1 MAPIAPSQLPPSRS
15 VHQSPAIPAAISRLS
30 PPAFFPHQEMRVVD
44 AGVRIIECVE
54 RLGRDSVWPL
64 WHTATGRFSSCGSK
78 RPPPSAVRK
87 MAVLTT
93 YCRLL
98 ELFDRRERWHFWL
111 LLVLMLAMGLIE
123 MLGVASIFP
132 FLSVLSNQE
141 LVHQNNYIKAVYD
154 SLGFKSTQSFL
165 IFLGIICFAFFIFS
179 QFVKSITIYSLIRFG
194 KMRGFTLSTKLLA
207 KYLRQPYVWFLHRNS
222 ADLGKSVLSEVDR
235 LVLGLITP
243 SLRFLAYGSVAIF
256 LIVILVLFNPL
267 AAVFGALIV
276 GGLYGLIYSL
286 VRRYLSHIGKS
297 RVKANEQRFRSIQEG
312 LGGIK
317 DIKVLGIEKYY
328 IEQFRQPALAFAK
341 YETNASALGELPRYL
356 LEATIFGGM
365 LLFVFVLLLTS
376 EGKMEQVLPIV
387 GVYAFAGSRMLPALQ
402 HIYRSVALMR
412 FNRHSL
418 DVIYDDLQD
427 RPPAEAA
434 RASGDPLVLRE
445 RLRLSDVTYRY
456 PGADRPALA
465 GLSLDIEAFTTVG
478 IVGASGAGKTTTVDL
493 LLGLL
498 EPDDGRISVDGC
510 EIGAHNRRTWQRS
523 LGYVPQQIF
532 LTDDTI
538 AANIALGVPP
548 NAIDMA
554 AVERAARTAKLHD
567 FVEAELPKKYLTDV
581 GERGVRLSG
590 GQRQRIG
597 IARALYND
605 PSVLIFDEATS
616 ALDNLTERALMD
628 AVHNLAKAKTIIM
641 IAHRLSTVQHCDRI
655 FLLEHGR
662 CTAVGT
668 YDELVQT
675 NHAFRELALP
685 AGV

>member
-1 MAPIAPSQLPPSRS
+1 M
-15 VHQSPAIPAAISRLS
+15 
-30 PPAFFPHQEMRVVD
+30 
-44 AGVRIIECVE
+44 
-54 RLGRDSVWPL
+54 
-64 WHTATGRFSSCGSK
+64 
-78 RPPPSAVRK
+78 
-87 MAVLTT
+87 LTT
-93 YCRLL
+93 YRRLL

-111 LLVLMLAMGLIE
+111 LLVLMLVMGIVE
-123 MLGVASIFP
+123 MLGVASVFP

-141 LVHQNNYIKAVYD
+141 IIQQNYYIKSIYNL
-154 SLGFKSTQSFL
+154 LGFSNEQNFL
-165 IFLGIICFAFFIFS
+165 IFLGSVSFFFFIFA
-179 QFVKSITIYSLIRFG
+179 QFIKSITIYSLIRFG
-194 KMRGFTLSTKLLA
+194 KMRGFTLSTKLLV
-207 KYLRQPYVWFLHRNS
+207 KYLRQPYVWFLNRNS

-243 SLRFLAYGSVAIF
+243 SLRFLAYGSITIF
-256 LIVILVLFNPL
+256 LVGILIVINPM
-267 AAVFGALIV
+267 AAVLGALLV
-276 GGLYGLIYSL
+276 GGFYGLIYSS
-286 VRRYLSHIGKS
+286 VRRYLSHIGKT
-297 RVKANEQRFRSIQEG
+297 RVKANERRFRSIQEG

-317 DIKVLGIEKYY
+317 DIKILGLENYY
-328 IEQFRQPALAFAK
+328 IDQFRRPALAFAR
-341 YETNASALGELPRYL
+341 YETNASALGEIPRYL
-356 LEATIFGGM
+356 LEATIFGAM

-376 EGKMEQVLPIV
+376 EGQLEQVLPIV

-418 DVIYDDLQD
+418 DVIYDDLRD

-445 RLRLSDVTYRY
+445 WLRLGDVTYRY
-456 PGADRPALA
+456 PGADRAALA
-465 GLSLDIEAFTTVG
+465 GLSLDIAACTTVG
-478 IVGASGAGKTTTVDL
+478 IVGASGAGKTTAVDL

-498 EPDDGRISVDGC
+498 EPDDGAITIDGC
-510 EIGAHNRRTWQRS
+510 EIGAHNRRRWQRS

-548 NAIDMA
+548 EAIDMA
-554 AVERAARTAKLHD
+554 AVERAARNAKLHD

-616 ALDNLTERALMD
+616 ALDNRTERAVMD
-628 AVHNLAKAKTIIM
+628 AVHNFAKAKTIIM
-641 IAHRLSTVQHCDRI
+641 IAHRLSTVQDCDRI
-655 FLLEHGR
+655 FFLEHGR
-662 CTAVGT
+662 CAAVGT